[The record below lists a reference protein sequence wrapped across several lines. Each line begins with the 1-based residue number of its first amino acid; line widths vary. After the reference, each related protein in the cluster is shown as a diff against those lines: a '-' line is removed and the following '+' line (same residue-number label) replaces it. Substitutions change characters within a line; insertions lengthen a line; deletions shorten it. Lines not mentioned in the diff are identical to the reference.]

1 MRKHLKEKESGMWL
15 FGGGAF
21 QEEGLASAKAQPAQ
35 SSGKKQASEGSKSE
49 GVRER
54 GGGGVRT

>member
-1 MRKHLKEKESGMWL
+1 MWL

-21 QEEGLASAKAQPAQ
+21 QEEGLASVKAQPAQ
-35 SSGKKQASEGSKSE
+35 SCGKKQAGESGKNE
-49 GVRER
+49 GVRGR